1 MNIWIPMLGL
11 TPHGGNRVL
20 VAIANAL
27 ACAGHQ
33 CTIVCPVHEANLPF
47 VLDSRVRVRQIGFR
61 IESKIL
67 RWIFFIIQVPFAL
80 RGQLVLANH
89 FLTALAAQ
97 LADGRRSHRTV
108 YLVQDIEFRFYPG
121 LIRLIAKQLCRLTYQ
136 LPNLL
141 PANRYLEKELKNFGC
156 ICMQP
161 IDLGIAAQFF
171 SQRNMAVRKFDVVY
185 FLRRDHH
192 KRLDR
197 FEAILERLK
206 SCGISVVGITQDEE
220 LLARFSPRLEAV
232 RRPANDAELID
243 ILDSA
248 RLLLLTSD
256 QEGFSLPPLEGM
268 ARGLPAVMF
277 PCGGPSVYARHGEN
291 AEIISAETVEAV
303 IEAIERILNNP
314 EYYKAL
320 SECALLTS
328 HEFSFERGLEKLV
341 PRLTQIWQRSANVSN
356 KIATAIDD
364 GPMQ

>member
-27 ACAGHQ
+27 VAAGHQ

-47 VLDSRVRVRQIGFR
+47 VLDPRVNVRQIGF
-61 IESKIL
+61 STKNKVL
-67 RWIFFIIQVPFAL
+67 RWIFFVVRVSFIL
-80 RGQLVLANH
+80 RGRLVLANH

-97 LADGRRSHRTV
+97 IADGRLSQRAI
-108 YLVQDIEFRFYPG
+108 YLVQDVEFRFYPG
-121 LIRLIAKQLCRLTYQ
+121 LARLIAKILCKLTYR

-141 PANRYLEKELKNFGC
+141 PANSYLENELKKFGC
-156 ICMQP
+156 DCLQP
-161 IDLGIAAQFF
+161 VDLGIAEQFF
-171 SQRNMAVRKFDVVY
+171 SQPNVTAQRFDVVY

-197 FEAILERLK
+197 FEAILDQLK
-206 SCGISVVGITQDEE
+206 LRGISVIGITQDEE
-220 LLARFSPRLEAV
+220 LLVRFGSRLASV
-232 RRPANDAELID
+232 RRPADDAELID
-243 ILDSA
+243 IFDSA

-291 AEIISAETVEAV
+291 AEIISTETVEAAA
-303 IEAIERILNNP
+303 EAIGRILSNP
-314 EYYKAL
+314 EYYNSL
-320 SECALLTS
+320 SKRARLTS
-328 HEFSFERGLEKLV
+328 HAFSFESGLKELV
-341 PRLTQIWQRSANVSN
+341 PRLTRIWQESGDGSN
-356 KIATAIDD
+356 GLTSIIDN
-364 GPMQ
+364 

>member
-1 MNIWIPMLGL
+1 MLGL

-27 ACAGHQ
+27 VQAGYQ
-33 CTIVCPVHEANLPF
+33 CTIVCPVHEPNLPF
-47 VLDSRVRVRQIGFR
+47 ALDSRVRVQQIGPR
-61 IESKIL
+61 LGSKAL
-67 RWIFFIIQVPFAL
+67 RWIFFVAHAASFL
-80 RGQLVLANH
+80 RGKNILANH

-108 YLVQDIEFRFYPG
+108 YLVQDIEFKFYPG
-121 LIRLIAKQLCRLTYQ
+121 MIRALARQLCRFTYE

-141 PANRYLEKELKNFGC
+141 PANRYLEKELKSFGC
-156 ICMQP
+156 NCLRP
-161 IDLGIAAQFF
+161 VDLGIAPLFF
-171 SQRNMAVRKFDVVY
+171 TQPNETVREFDVVY

-197 FEAILERLK
+197 FEAILDVLSLR
-206 SCGISVVGITQDEE
+206 GITVVGISQDEE
-220 LLARFSPRLEAV
+220 LLARFRPRLTAV
-232 RRPANDAELID
+232 RRPASDVELIN

-291 AEIISAETVEAV
+291 AEIIVTETAEDAT
-303 IEAIERILNNP
+303 EAIERILTKP
-314 EYYKAL
+314 EYYTSL
-320 SECALLTS
+320 SQNAISTS
-328 HEFSFERGLEKLV
+328 REFSFEKGLSALI
-341 PRLTQIWQRSANVSN
+341 PRLASMWQDSGSAPTKMMS
-356 KIATAIDD
+356 AT
-364 GPMQ
+364 